1 MRILFLVLFI
11 FPVLL
16 KAQVTD
22 DFSDGNFTADPA
34 WTGDAAQ
41 FIVNASGQL
50 QLSSLNADTSSLS
63 TPSTFANDAEW
74 RFWVKLSFATS
85 GNNNARFYLIS
96 NQQDLKGPLNGY
108 FVQIGETNDSI
119 SIYRQ
124 TGTTVQKILRGTI
137 AYTNNTTNT
146 LRIKVTR
153 DAAGTWKL
161 YSDPAGGIAYQL
173 EGTTTDN
180 TFTTSAYMGVWCKYT
195 ISNAAKFYFDDIYAG
210 PIVVDITPPTIAG
223 AVTVSPTQLD
233 VYFSEGL
240 DAATSQNTANYN
252 VNNGIGAPASAVRD
266 ASNTALVHLTFAAP
280 FTLAQT
286 NTLTVSNVN
295 DVAGNALVTGTV
307 NFVYY
312 IAQKYDVVINEIMA
326 DPDPAIGL
334 PNFEYIEL
342 HNTTDFPISLENWTI
357 TAGTNTKVIPAY
369 TIAPDSFVVLISA
382 TGAAAYSA
390 SVPVLA
396 VTSFPTLTNSGQ
408 TLLLKNAGG
417 QVISAVAY
425 TDAWYGD
432 DAKQDGGWSLEQIDP
447 SNPCS
452 GSSNWRASI
461 NTAGGTPGRT
471 NSVRASNPDNASP
484 EIVRVSVI
492 TPDTIQVYFSEPL
505 DSTSLSILSAYTID
519 NGIGNPVL
527 IDPVGPDYT
536 SAILVLSDSLQNGV
550 IYTLTVGS
558 AITDCKG
565 NPVSVNNTARFA
577 IPQTPAPFDIVINEV
592 LADPK
597 TGGTDFVEIYNR
609 SAKVI
614 DLKDLTI
621 STQDTVTGNL
631 EEVEPISETGF
642 LIFPGEYYVISE
654 DGAVIRSQYTVPNA
668 KAFVDIDNLP
678 SMNIEGD
685 VVVIASLSGTIIDK
699 LVYTE
704 DMHFPLLNSTKGVSL
719 ERIDFDRPTQDETNW
734 HSASETVGFATPG
747 YRNSQFRNTENTGGE
762 VNVEPEVFS
771 PDNDS
776 YNDVVNINYSFDTP
790 GMVATITI
798 YDSRGR
804 QIRSLTKSEL
814 LGSSGT
820 FSWDG
825 VTDGREKARIGVYV
839 IYFEAFSTQG
849 DLKRYKKT
857 CVLGGNL

>member
-1 MRILFLVLFI
+1 MRILFLIFLL
-11 FPVLL
+11 FPVLMR
-16 KAQVTD
+16 AQVTD
-22 DFSDGNFTADPA
+22 DFSDGDFTANPA

-41 FIVNASGQL
+41 FIVNASAQL

-63 TPSTFANDAEW
+63 TPSTFASDAEW

-124 TGTTVQKILRGTI
+124 TGLTVQKILRGTI
-137 AYTNNTTNT
+137 SYTNNTTNT

-153 DAAGTWKL
+153 DASGTWKL
-161 YSDPAGGIAYQL
+161 YSDPAGGTAYQL
-173 EGTTTDN
+173 EGTTIDN
-180 TFTTSAYMGVWCKYT
+180 TYNTSSYMGVWCKYT

-210 PIVVDITPPTIAG
+210 PIVVDLTPPVIAS
-223 AVTVSPTQLD
+223 AVVVSPTQLD

-240 DAATSQNTANYN
+240 DAATAQNTANYS
-252 VNNGIGAPASAVRD
+252 VSNGIGAPASAVRD
-266 ASNTALVHLTFAAP
+266 ASNTALVHLTFTTPFMLAA
-280 FTLAQT
+280 T

-295 DVAGNALVTGTV
+295 DAAGNTLVSGSI

-312 IAQKYDVVINEIMA
+312 VARKYDIVINEIMA
-326 DPDPAIGL
+326 DPDPVVGL

-342 HNTTDFPISLENWTI
+342 HNTTDFPVSIENWEI
-357 TAGTNTKVIPAY
+357 VVGLNAKVIPAY
-369 TIAPDSFVVLISA
+369 TIAPDSFVVLLS
-382 TGAAAYSA
+382 TSGAAAYSA
-390 SVPVLA
+390 SFPVLG

-408 TLLLKNAGG
+408 TILLRDAGG
-417 QVISAVAY
+417 QLISAVTY
-425 TDAWYGD
+425 SDAWYGD
-432 DAKQDGGWSLEQIDP
+432 EAKQEGGWSLEQIDP

-452 GSSNWRASI
+452 GSGNWKAS
-461 NTAGGTPGRT
+461 ADASGGTPGRT
-471 NSVRASNPDNASP
+471 NSVRASNPDNTAP
-484 EIVRVSVI
+484 EIIRISVI
-492 TPDTIQVYFSEPL
+492 TPDTIQVYFSETI
-505 DSTSLSILSAYTID
+505 DSVSLSILTAYTID
-519 NGIGNPVL
+519 NGIGNPVF
-527 IDPVGPDYT
+527 IDPVGPDYM
-536 SAILVLSDSLQNGV
+536 SAILALPDSLQEGV
-550 IYTLTVGS
+550 IYTLSVGS
-558 AITDCKG
+558 SITDCKG
-565 NPVSVNNTARFA
+565 NPVPSNSTAKFA
-577 IPQTPAPFDIVINEV
+577 IPQTPVPFDIVINEV

-621 STQDTVTGNL
+621 STQDTVTGDL
-631 EEVEPISETGF
+631 EEVEPLSEDGF
-642 LIFPGEYYVISE
+642 LVFPGEYYVISE
-654 DGAVIRSQYTVPNA
+654 NGELVRSQYTTPNA

-678 SMNIEGD
+678 SLNIEGD
-685 VVVIASLSGTIIDK
+685 VVVIATTSGTIIDK
-699 LVYTE
+699 LIYTE
-704 DMHFPLLNSTKGVSL
+704 DMHFPLLNTTKGVSL

-734 HSASETVGFATPG
+734 HSASESAGFATPG

-762 VNVEPEVFS
+762 VTVEPEVFS

-776 YNDVVNINYSFDTP
+776 HNDVVNISYSFDQP
-790 GMVATITI
+790 GMVATISI

-804 QIRSLTKSEL
+804 LIRSITMSEL
-814 LGSSGT
+814 LGTSGT

-825 VTDGREKARIGVYV
+825 ITDGREKARIGVYV
-839 IYFEAFSTQG
+839 IYFEAFSAQG
-849 DLKRYKKT
+849 DLKRYKRT